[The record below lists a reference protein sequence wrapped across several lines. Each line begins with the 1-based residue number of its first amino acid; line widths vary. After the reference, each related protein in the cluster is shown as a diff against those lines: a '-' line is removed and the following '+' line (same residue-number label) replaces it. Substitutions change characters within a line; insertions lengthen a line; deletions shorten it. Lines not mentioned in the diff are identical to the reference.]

1 MAELNLTWHAFA
13 LWDFNIDQVQ
23 LFSLVS
29 IYLYLVPANKIL
41 TNKS

>member
-13 LWDFNIDQVQ
+13 LWDLNIDQVQ
-23 LFSLVS
+23 VFSLVS
-29 IYLYLVPANKIL
+29 IYLYLVSANKIL